1 MKKTVLNIEGMTCSA
16 CSNGLEKYLNKQKG
30 IHRAEVNLV
39 MATALIEY
47 DDNLTIEDLN
57 KMVQGAGFKSLGE
70 RNDKKEKR
78 NELKK
83 VIIFSILGIVLMYIS
98 MGAMINLPVPQIID
112 MNKNPI
118 IYSIVI
124 AILSFTFL
132 IYGFDIIKN
141 GIKNIIHKMPNMD
154 SLVGIGVIVNFL
166 YSLWNTILVFQGQTH
181 MVHHLY
187 FESSAIIIL
196 FVKIGRY
203 IDGKNKNKAVDSIKN
218 LVTITPK
225 NGTILKDGNEKTV
238 TINEIEKGDIVICK
252 PGEKIA
258 VDGKVTKG
266 ETHTDESFI
275 TGESKPVTKKVGSK
289 VLAGSINYDGY
300 IEYEAERIGKDS
312 SISQIVNLVVEATNT
327 KAPIARLADKISGY
341 FVPAIFLIAILSFIL
356 NLAIYNEIDKAILSL
371 VSVLVVACPCALGLA
386 TPLAMIVAIG
396 NCSKRG
402 VLIKSS
408 ESIEALKHIDT
419 IVFDKTGTLTE
430 GKLSIVDGEYTKENM
445 KILQS
450 LEAMSNHPIAKSMVN
465 YRIEKEFK
473 SENKESNIDKNGK
486 ANTEK
491 ITNENQKK
499 DKEQVD
505 KKHLYEIKEFKDI
518 PGKGIQGKINGK
530 TYYAG
535 NQKLLNEKN
544 IKNIY
549 AEKELEYSKKG
560 ESIVYLFDEKEVL
573 AIVGLSDKIKDNMEE
588 IIQKIK
594 ENGYKVIMLTGDNET
609 TAKAIAKKLNI
620 EEVISNV
627 SPKEKQDK
635 IKEINKNNSCL
646 MVGDG
651 INDSPA
657 LKTATVGISVA
668 NGTDMSA
675 DSADIIL
682 LKDNMNL
689 ILEILNIGKKTIRIV
704 KQNLFWALFYNI
716 CMIPLAMGI
725 LPVSLNPM
733 IASLAMTFSSLT
745 VVLNSLRLSFREM
758 PK

>member
-1 MKKTVLNIEGMTCSA
+1 MKKAVLNIEGMTCSA

-47 DDNLTIEDLN
+47 DDNLKIEDLN

-70 RNDKKEKR
+70 KNDKKENK
-78 NELKK
+78 NKLTK
-83 VIIFSILGIVLMYIS
+83 VITFSILGIILMYIS
-98 MGAMINLPVPQIID
+98 MGAMINLPVPEIID

-124 AILSFTFL
+124 AILSFIFL

-203 IDGKNKNKAVDSIKN
+203 IDSRNKSKAVDNIKN

-225 NGTILKDGNEKTV
+225 NGTILKEGKEITV
-238 TINEIEKGDIVICK
+238 TINEIKKGDIVVCK

-258 VDGKVTKG
+258 VDGKVLKG

-275 TGESKPVTKKVGSK
+275 TGESKPVSKKVGNN

-341 FVPAIFLIAILSFIL
+341 FVPIIFLIAIISFLL
-356 NLAIYNEIDKAILSL
+356 NLTLQNQIDKAILSL

-386 TPLAMIVAIG
+386 TPLAMVVAIG
-396 NCSKRG
+396 NCSKKG
-402 VLIKSS
+402 ILVKSS
-408 ESIEALKHIDT
+408 ESIEALKHVDT
-419 IVFDKTGTLTE
+419 IVFDKTGTLTK
-430 GKLSIVDGEYTKENM
+430 GKLSIIDGEYTTEDI
-445 KILQS
+445 KILKS
-450 LEAMSNHPIAKSMVN
+450 LEAKSNHPIAKGILESK
-465 YRIEKEFK
+465 IEKLD
-473 SENKESNIDKNGK
+473 SEQKNTDK
-486 ANTEK
+486 TMIE
-491 ITNENQKK
+491 
-499 DKEQVD
+499 DS
-505 KKHLYEIKEFKDI
+505 LYEVKEFIDI
-518 PGKGIQGKINGK
+518 PGKGIKGSISGKI
-530 TYYAG
+530 YYAG
-535 NQKLLNEKN
+535 NRKLLDEMQ
-544 IKNIY
+544 IENIY
-549 AEKELEYSKKG
+549 KEKELEYSKKG
-560 ESIVYLFDEKEVL
+560 ESIVYLFDEKKVF
-573 AIVGLSDKIKDNMEE
+573 AIVGLAD
-588 IIQKIK
+588 KIK
-594 ENGYKVIMLTGDNET
+594 ENMKSVITKLKQSEYRVIMLTGDNEL
-609 TAKAIAKKLNI
+609 TAKVIAEKLDI
-620 EEVISNV
+620 KEVISNV

-646 MVGDG
+646 MIGDG

-689 ILEILNIGKKTIRIV
+689 ILGLLNIGKKTIRIV

-725 LPVSLNPM
+725 LPISLNPM
-733 IASLAMTFSSLT
+733 IASLAMTFSSFT
-745 VVLNSLRLSFREM
+745 VVINSLRLL
-758 PK
+758 K

>member
-1 MKKTVLNIEGMTCSA
+1 MKKTILNIEGMTCSA

-47 DDNLTIEDLN
+47 DDNLKIEDLN

-70 RNDKKEKR
+70 KNDKKEKR

-83 VIIFSILGIVLMYIS
+83 VIIFSILGIILMYIS
-98 MGAMINLPVPQIID
+98 MGAMINLPVPEIID

-124 AILSFTFL
+124 AVLSFTFL

-166 YSLWNTILVFQGQTH
+166 YSLWNTILVFQGQTQ

-225 NGTILKDGNEKTV
+225 NGTILKAGKEKTV
-238 TINEIEKGDIVICK
+238 TINEIEKGDIVVCK

-356 NLAIYNEIDKAILSL
+356 NLAIYSEIDKAVLSL

-386 TPLAMIVAIG
+386 TPLAMVVAIE

-430 GKLSIVDGEYTKENM
+430 GKLSIVDGEYTVENM

-450 LEAMSNHPIAKSMVN
+450 LEAMSNHPIAKSIVN
-465 YRIEKEFK
+465 YNIKL
-473 SENKESNIDKNGK
+473 STENKTIE
-486 ANTEK
+486 
-491 ITNENQKK
+491 
-499 DKEQVD
+499 
-505 KKHLYEIKEFKDI
+505 EFKDI

-689 ILEILNIGKKTIRIV
+689 IIELLDIGKKTIRIV

-725 LPVSLNPM
+725 LPISLNPM

-745 VVLNSLRLSFREM
+745 VVLNSLRLSFRDM

>member
-1 MKKTVLNIEGMTCSA
+1 MKKIVLNIEGMTCSA

-30 IHRAEVNLV
+30 IEKAEVNLV

-47 DDNLTIEDLN
+47 DDSLKIEDLN
-57 KMVQGAGFKSLGE
+57 RMVQEAGFKSLGE
-70 RNDKKEKR
+70 KNDKKENK
-78 NELKK
+78 NKLTK
-83 VIIFSILGIVLMYIS
+83 VIIFSILGIILMYIS
-98 MGAMINLPVPQIID
+98 MGAMINLPVPEIID

-124 AILSFTFL
+124 AILSFVFL

-166 YSLWNTILVFQGQTH
+166 YSLWNTILVFQGETH

-203 IDGKNKNKAVDSIKN
+203 IDSRNKSKAVDNIRN

-225 NGTILKDGNEKTV
+225 NGTILKEGKEITV
-238 TINEIEKGDIVICK
+238 TINEIKKGDIVVCK

-258 VDGKVTKG
+258 VDGKVVKG

-275 TGESKPVTKKVGSK
+275 TGESKPVSKKVGSN

-341 FVPAIFLIAILSFIL
+341 FVPIIFLIAVISFLL
-356 NLAIYNEIDKAILSL
+356 NLILQNEIDKAILSL

-386 TPLAMIVAIG
+386 TPLAMVVAIG
-396 NCSKRG
+396 NCSKKG
-402 VLIKSS
+402 ILVKSS
-408 ESIEALKHIDT
+408 ESIEALKHVDT
-419 IVFDKTGTLTE
+419 IVFDKTGTLTQ
-430 GKLSIVDGEYTKENM
+430 GKLSIIDGEYTNESM

-450 LEAMSNHPIAKSMVN
+450 LEANSNHPIAKSITKNMK
-465 YRIEKEFK
+465 EKYEV
-473 SENKESNIDKNGK
+473 
-486 ANTEK
+486 
-491 ITNENQKK
+491 K
-499 DKEQVD
+499 D
-505 KKHLYEIKEFKDI
+505 FKDI
-518 PGKGIQGKINGK
+518 PGKGIQGNINGK
-530 TYYAG
+530 VYFAG
-535 NQKLLNEKN
+535 NKKLLEEKQ
-544 IKNIY
+544 IENIY
-549 AEKELEYSKKG
+549 EEKELEYSKKG

-573 AIVGLSDKIKDNMEE
+573 AIVGLADKIKDDMKSV
-588 IIQKIK
+588 IAKIK
-594 ENGYKVIMLTGDNET
+594 EKGYRVIMLTGDNEV
-609 TAKAIAKKLNI
+609 TAKTIAERLDI

-646 MVGDG
+646 MIGDG

-657 LKTATVGISVA
+657 LKTATVGVSVA

-689 ILEILNIGKKTIRIV
+689 VLELLNIGKKTIRIV

-725 LPVSLNPM
+725 LPISLNPM
-733 IASLAMTFSSLT
+733 VASLAMTFSSFT
-745 VVLNSLRLSFREM
+745 VVVNSLRLM
-758 PK
+758 K

>member
-1 MKKTVLNIEGMTCSA
+1 MKKIVLNIEGMTCSA

-30 IHRAEVNLV
+30 IEKAEVNLV

-47 DDNLTIEDLN
+47 DDSLKIEDLN
-57 KMVQGAGFKSLGE
+57 RMVQEAGFKSLGE
-70 RNDKKEKR
+70 KNDKKENK
-78 NELKK
+78 NKLTK
-83 VIIFSILGIVLMYIS
+83 VIIFSILGIILMYIS
-98 MGAMINLPVPQIID
+98 MGAMINLPVPEIID

-124 AILSFTFL
+124 AILSFVFL

-166 YSLWNTILVFQGQTH
+166 YSLWNTILVFQGETH

-203 IDGKNKNKAVDSIKN
+203 IDSRNKSKAVDNIRN

-225 NGTILKDGNEKTV
+225 NGTTLKEGKEITV
-238 TINEIEKGDIVICK
+238 TINEIKKGDIVVCK

-258 VDGKVTKG
+258 VDGKVVKG

-275 TGESKPVTKKVGSK
+275 TGESKPVSKKVGSN

-341 FVPAIFLIAILSFIL
+341 FVPIIFLIAVISFLL
-356 NLAIYNEIDKAILSL
+356 NLILQNEIDKAILSL

-386 TPLAMIVAIG
+386 TPLAMVVAIG
-396 NCSKRG
+396 NCSKKG
-402 VLIKSS
+402 ILVKSS
-408 ESIEALKHIDT
+408 ESIEALKHVDT
-419 IVFDKTGTLTE
+419 IVFDKTGTLTQ
-430 GKLSIVDGEYTKENM
+430 GKLSIIDGEYTNESM

-450 LEAMSNHPIAKSMVN
+450 LEANSNHPIAKSITKNMK
-465 YRIEKEFK
+465 EKYEV
-473 SENKESNIDKNGK
+473 
-486 ANTEK
+486 
-491 ITNENQKK
+491 K
-499 DKEQVD
+499 D
-505 KKHLYEIKEFKDI
+505 FKDI
-518 PGKGIQGKINGK
+518 PGKGIQGNINGK
-530 TYYAG
+530 VYFAG
-535 NQKLLNEKN
+535 NKKLLEEKQ
-544 IKNIY
+544 IENIY
-549 AEKELEYSKKG
+549 EEKELEYSKKG

-573 AIVGLSDKIKDNMEE
+573 AIVGLADKIKDDMKNV
-588 IIQKIK
+588 IAKIK
-594 ENGYKVIMLTGDNET
+594 EKRYRVIMLTGDNEV
-609 TAKAIAKKLNI
+609 TAKTIAERLDI

-635 IKEINKNNSCL
+635 IKEINKKNSCL
-646 MVGDG
+646 MIGDG

-657 LKTATVGISVA
+657 LKTATVGVSVA

-689 ILEILNIGKKTIRIV
+689 VLELLSIGKKTIRIV

-725 LPVSLNPM
+725 LPISLNPM
-733 IASLAMTFSSLT
+733 IASLAMTFSSFT
-745 VVLNSLRLSFREM
+745 VVVNSLRLM
-758 PK
+758 K

>member
-47 DDNLTIEDLN
+47 DDNLKIEDLN

-83 VIIFSILGIVLMYIS
+83 VIIFSILGVILMYIS
-98 MGAMINLPVPQIID
+98 MGAMINLPVPEIID

-141 GIKNIIHKMPNMD
+141 GVKNIIHKMPNMD

-166 YSLWNTILVFQGQTH
+166 YSLWNTILVFQGQTQ
-181 MVHHLY
+181 MVHNLY

-225 NGTILKDGNEKTV
+225 NGTILKDGKEKTV
-238 TINEIEKGDIVICK
+238 TINEIEKGDIVVCK

-341 FVPAIFLIAILSFIL
+341 FVPIIFLIAIISFIL
-356 NLAIYNEIDKAILSL
+356 NLAIYSEIDKAILSL

-386 TPLAMIVAIG
+386 TPLAMVVAIG

-430 GKLSIVDGEYTKENM
+430 GKLSIVDGEYTKENI

-450 LEAMSNHPIAKSMVN
+450 LEVMSNHPIAKSIVN
-465 YRIEKEFK
+465 YNTETLLENENNQKQLYEVKEFK
-473 SENKESNIDKNGK
+473 E
-486 ANTEK
+486 
-491 ITNENQKK
+491 
-499 DKEQVD
+499 
-505 KKHLYEIKEFKDI
+505 I
-518 PGKGIQGKINGK
+518 PGKGIQGNINGK

-549 AEKELEYSKKG
+549 EEKELEYSKKG

-573 AIVGLSDKIKDNMEE
+573 AIVGLSDKIKENMEE

-689 ILEILNIGKKTIRIV
+689 ILELLNIGKKTIRIV

-725 LPVSLNPM
+725 LPISLNPM

-745 VVLNSLRLSFREM
+745 VVLNSLRLGTCQIVS
-758 PK
+758 K